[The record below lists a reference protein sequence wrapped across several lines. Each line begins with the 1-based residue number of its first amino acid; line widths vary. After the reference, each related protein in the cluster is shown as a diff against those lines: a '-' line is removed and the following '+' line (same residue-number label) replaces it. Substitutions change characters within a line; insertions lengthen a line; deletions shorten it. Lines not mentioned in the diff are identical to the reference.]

1 MDGRR
6 LLINI
11 KYNDKIFTLVN
22 IYAPNNEKDRND
34 FFKRINTWISQNA
47 SNLDNIIL
55 CGDFNCQLDVNNNDK
70 SAGTLKKILK
80 MIELNDC

>member
-1 MDGRR
+1 MHQ
-6 LLINI
+6 IMKKTEVI
-11 KYNDKIFTLVN
+11 
-22 IYAPNNEKDRND
+22 

-55 CGDFNCQLDVNNNDK
+55 CGDFNCQLDVNNIDK
-70 SAGTLKKILK
+70 CAGTLKKILK